1 MKVFGLSRKY
11 AAYGLTAAGVAIA
24 AWLIAQRPFGDQ
36 PIQDTATGGQVS
48 VGTQSVSP
56 IHEGDELSRSQRE
69 EESGTMLDM
78 TQPVR
83 DWREGA
89 LWVSTDERPVLTRRV
104 SARALDD
111 SDMESWQDG
120 ERVTLK
126 ISDDL
131 TLEGVVAMNVLRD
144 DGGRAVRLLLGEL
157 DEDNQPAG
165 EFFGN
170 LSGNGAFDGFIRY
183 RDESGVYRMSRSAE
197 ADDLNLERIPLDE
210 LLCSFDA
217 RRPDGM
223 LTPEEATVP
232 QAVVP
237 ATTITRPIVP
247 AGEAVISIGDVRMAE
262 GQTKGNVMKF
272 TVVSGVPSG
281 AGKAAISFQW
291 SLVNGTAIVGS
302 DFRNAKGKVTLA
314 KGKTEAVISVTTIPD
329 RVTEGNETFKVV
341 LSSPVN
347 AAIRDGEGEG
357 VILDDE
363 WTSTI
368 APASIPTI
376 SEPDGDVA
384 KKTVVR
390 SLNFVVSPA
399 VSEAVTFSWKP
410 NPGTATTKDY
420 KAASGT
426 VKLAVGQSA
435 FTIPITVLGD
445 GLREDDETLNI
456 TFSRLPVMLSAPPV
470 TVTIAGSEPVVANP
484 DAGSPVPLLE
494 SKPGAQ
500 KVLFLEFDGATV
512 IGTAWNKTSAP
523 IVTPS
528 VYSKFG
534 DKNCRE
540 IWAMVAEAYGAFDVN
555 VTTSRAVFHAAPIA
569 NRTWCLFT
577 IDSAKFRANGAA
589 GLAYVDAFGSPA
601 LQPALVFCDAN
612 YTTDSFGTI
621 AVHELGHNLGLS
633 HDGQGGSDYYSGHD
647 GGKHSW
653 GPWMGAPYYRFYRQF
668 SRGEYQ
674 GATRTEDDL
683 QLISRYLAVQRDE
696 SADTLSGAPT
706 LPLESFPL
714 KNPDEYAIEGII
726 TTRDDVDSY
735 RLVVSKV
742 GTVTLTVS
750 ANQEG
755 SYSLNPGLAVYT
767 ELGIPAVPPIAG
779 WTEEDGMLSW
789 TGVLLPGTY
798 RVEIRG
804 LGDPVAP
811 GFTDY
816 GSIGYYALRATIR

>member
-1 MKVFGLSRKY
+1 M
-11 AAYGLTAAGVAIA
+11 VAVA
-24 AWLIAQRPFGDQ
+24 AWLMVQRPVGDHS
-36 PIQDTATGGQVS
+36 IQEEANGRQVRDGAALGNSVYEGGDV
-48 VGTQSVSP
+48 
-56 IHEGDELSRSQRE
+56 SRSQRE
-69 EESGTMLDM
+69 EESGTMVDM
-78 TQPVR
+78 TRPVR

-89 LWVSTDERPVLTRRV
+89 LWISTDEQPVLGREV
-104 SARALDD
+104 SADGLDG
-111 SDMESWQDG
+111 SDLASWQDG
-120 ERVTLK
+120 ERVTLE

-131 TLEGVVAMNVLRD
+131 VLEGIVAMNVLRD
-144 DGGRAVRLLLGEL
+144 DGGRAVRLLLGET
-157 DEDNQPAG
+157 DENDQHAG

-170 LSGNGAFDGFIRY
+170 LSETGAFDGFIRY
-183 RDESGVYRMSRSAE
+183 RDEAGVYRMRRE
-197 ADDLNLERIPLDE
+197 AVADELNLERIPLDE

-223 LTPEEATVP
+223 LTPDEATVP
-232 QAVVP
+232 QAVVA
-237 ATTITRPIVP
+237 ATSITRPIVP

-291 SLVNGTAIVGS
+291 SLVNGSAVAGP

-329 RVTEGNETFKVV
+329 RVSEGDETFKVI

-347 AAIRDGEGEG
+347 ASIRDGEGEG

-368 APASIPTI
+368 APASTPTI
-376 SEPDGDVA
+376 HEPDGDVA
-384 KKTVVR
+384 KKSIVR
-390 SLNFVVSPA
+390 SVNFVVSPA
-399 VSEAVTFSWKP
+399 VSEAVTFSWKL

-426 VKLAVGQSA
+426 VKLAAGQSA

-470 TVTIAGSEPVVANP
+470 TVTIAGSEPVVTNP

-500 KVLFLEFDGATV
+500 KVLFLEFNGATV
-512 IGTAWNKTSAP
+512 TGTAWNKTSAP
-523 IVTPS
+523 IATPS

-555 VTTSRAVFHAAPIA
+555 VTTSRAIFEKTPIA

-589 GLAYVDAFGSPA
+589 GLAYVDAFGNPS

-633 HDGQGGSDYYSGHD
+633 HDGQGNSDYYSGHD

-683 QLISRYLAVQRDE
+683 QLISRYLPVQRDE
-696 SADTLSGAPT
+696 SAGTLAGAPT
-706 LPLESFPL
+706 LPLETLPL

-726 TTRDDVDSY
+726 STRDDVDSY

-742 GTVTLTVS
+742 GTVTLTLS

-767 ELGIPAVPPIAG
+767 ELGIPAVPPVAG
-779 WTEEDGMLSW
+779 WTEEDGVLSW

-798 RVEIRG
+798 RVEVRG
-804 LGDPVAP
+804 LGDPIAP